1 LPDGEELANLA
12 TRVQRGDPSAEEF
25 LVDLFYE
32 RVRLVAL
39 FRTGNAEAARE
50 LAQDVLMAVV
60 TALRNGGVRDAARL
74 TAFVYGTARNHVNS
88 YFRTGTRRPEEDA
101 LTLDYPAAPAPD
113 PVESAERTARVREAL
128 ATLQSS
134 DRKIL
139 LLTLVDGLKPG
150 EIARRLGLS
159 DEVVRA
165 RKSRAIKKV
174 ALLMHKVSRI

>member
-1 LPDGEELANLA
+1 LPGGEELADVA
-12 TRVQRGDPSAEEF
+12 AKVGRGEPSAEEF

-39 FRTGNAEAARE
+39 FRTGNPEAARE

-60 TALRNGGVRDAARL
+60 TALRNGDVRDAAKL
-74 TAFVYGTARNHVNS
+74 TAFVYGTARNHVNN
-88 YFRTGTRRPEEDA
+88 YFRTDTRRPDEEA
-101 LTLDYPAAPAPD
+101 LVLDYPAAPSSD
-113 PVESAERTARVREAL
+113 PIESSERSALVREAL
-128 ATLQSS
+128 RTLQST

-174 ALLMHKVSRI
+174 AVLMNKLSRI